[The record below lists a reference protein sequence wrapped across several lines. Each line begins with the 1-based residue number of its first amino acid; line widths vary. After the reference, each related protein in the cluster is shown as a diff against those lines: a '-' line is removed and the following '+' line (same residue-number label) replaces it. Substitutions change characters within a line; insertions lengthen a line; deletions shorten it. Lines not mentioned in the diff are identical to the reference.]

1 MSALQSHN
9 YRRPAANSKP
19 VLQIANFAIGKQAHP
34 MISVA
39 LIVIVGFLGI
49 ALLNLG
55 LFVVTSG
62 NQYHLANLKNERDK
76 VVENTQILQQQ
87 VDSLSS
93 NQNLSNAAQALGMI
107 SNSTPVYLN
116 VESQTTIGKPK
127 VALADTASRVSGNLV
142 SNLAMNTKTNVAK
155 LRAALA
161 KQEREATRAVHNA
174 AVKSS
179 TLQAGQTTKSGSIPS
194 VDFRAAAGNGNV
206 ANQQTTTAKVSSLQ
220 GQIPTSPTH

>member
-1 MSALQSHN
+1 MSALPNLN
-9 YRRPAANSKP
+9 YRRANARP
-19 VLQIANFAIGKQAHP
+19 TLQLANLAVGKQAHP
-34 MISVA
+34 LVAVA
-39 LIVIVGFLGI
+39 LIVIAGFVAI
-49 ALLNLG
+49 AVLNLI

-62 NQYHLANLKNERDK
+62 NQYHLAQLKNERDQ
-76 VVENTQILQQQ
+76 VVETTQILQQQ

-107 SNSTPVYLN
+107 SNSTPVYLTLAT
-116 VESQTTIGKPK
+116 QTTIGKPK
-127 VALADTASRVSGNLV
+127 VALRDTASRVSGNLV

-161 KQEREATRAVHNA
+161 QQEREATRVVHNA

-179 TLQAGQTTKSGSIPS
+179 TLQAGQTQKTGTIPG
-194 VDFRAAAGNGNV
+194 VDFGAAAGNGNV
-206 ANQQTTTAKVSSLQ
+206 ANDQSTTAKVSSLQ